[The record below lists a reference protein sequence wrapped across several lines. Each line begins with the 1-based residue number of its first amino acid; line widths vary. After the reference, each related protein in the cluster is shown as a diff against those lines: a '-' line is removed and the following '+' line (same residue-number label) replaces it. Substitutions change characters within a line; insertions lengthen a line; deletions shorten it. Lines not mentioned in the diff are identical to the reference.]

1 MTYRWL
7 EHVGPLDD
15 SDRGYRTAAE
25 IAAWKRRDPVT
36 RSARMLIAT
45 KATTRAEL
53 TELESQIQAELAEAV
68 AAARRAPWPDPKDLL
83 MDVF

>member
-1 MTYRWL
+1 ML
-7 EHVGPLDD
+7 V
-15 SDRGYRTAAE
+15 AA
-25 IAAWKRRDPVT
+25 
-36 RSARMLIAT
+36 

-53 TELESQIQAELAEAV
+53 TELESQIGAELAEAV